1 MADYRAAARQAAQRY
16 GLDPNVFLRQIN
28 QESGF
33 NPAARSPAGA
43 IGIAQIMPATA
54 RGWGVDPTNP
64 IAALNA
70 AAKNMKGYVD
80 KYGSYRN
87 ALVAYNAGPGAVG
100 RGSLP
105 AETTK
110 YIDIILN
117 GKTPPVSSAT
127 PPAASSPIS
136 AAQSAEQAFAPITLP
151 ARPVRQIT
159 APSAPGF
166 AAQPTTPTGAR
177 VTPSAPQARAPRLDV
192 NAALNA
198 LAGQQTQAAAST
210 SSDPASASSGPAPSV
225 KAPKGVS
232 KFEGHTVAAW
242 IRPALVY
249 ARAHG
254 WKGEVNSGF
263 RTLAD
268 QTRIYNSGVRPAAKP
283 GTSNHEGADFPRGA
297 VDVSDPAALSKI
309 LQRSPYAKQL
319 QWAGGKDPPHFSHP
333 HGGSY

>member
-33 NPAARSPAGA
+33 NPTARSPAGA

-54 RGWGVDPTNP
+54 RGWGVDPTDP

-117 GKTPPVSSAT
+117 GKTPPVSSA
-127 PPAASSPIS
+127 PAASSPIS

-198 LAGQQTQAAAST
+198 LAGQQATAST
-210 SSDPASASSGPAPSV
+210 SSDPSSSASTSGSASASV
-225 KAPKGVS
+225 KTPKGVTQ
-232 KFEGHTVAAW
+232 FEGHTVAAW
-242 IRPALVY
+242 IKPALVY

-263 RTLAD
+263 RTLQQ
-268 QTRIYNSGVRPAAKP
+268 QTNIYNSGVRPAAKP
-283 GTSNHEGADFPRGA
+283 GTSNHEGADYPRGA

-309 LQRSPYAKQL
+309 LQRSPYATQL